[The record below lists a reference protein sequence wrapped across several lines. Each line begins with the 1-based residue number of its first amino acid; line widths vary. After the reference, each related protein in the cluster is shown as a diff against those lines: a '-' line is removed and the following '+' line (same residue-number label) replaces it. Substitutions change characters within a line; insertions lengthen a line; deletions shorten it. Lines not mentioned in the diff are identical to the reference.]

1 MSDLIDRKQALKD
14 YQDKLCEA
22 VSCVNCPF
30 CIDRL
35 YGGCKVE
42 KYLINL
48 PSAEKT
54 GKWIPSIDRWGDIIT
69 TVDGYTCSECG
80 TFNADK
86 DNYCSNCGADMQ
98 KEHENESI

>member
-1 MSDLIDRKQALKD
+1 MSDLTDRKQALKD

-22 VSCVNCPF
+22 VSCVDCPF

-54 GKWIPSIDRWGDIIT
+54 GRWSRRGRWKGAGMGDYMYSLCAEL
-69 TVDGYTCSECG
+69 VSGNRYH
-80 TFNADK
+80 
-86 DNYCSNCGADMQ
+86 YCPNCGARMVND
-98 KEHENESI
+98 ESTD

>member
-1 MSDLIDRKQALKD
+1 MGDLISREQALKD

-22 VSCVNCPF
+22 VSCVDCPF

-42 KYLINL
+42 EYLINL

-54 GKWIPSIDRWGDIIT
+54 GKWIEHEDDWLGDFYECSVCGEAFMLID
-69 TVDGYTCSECG
+69 G
-80 TFNADK
+80 TPADNLY
-86 DNYCSNCGADMQ
+86 NYCPNCGARMVR
-98 KEHENESI
+98 E